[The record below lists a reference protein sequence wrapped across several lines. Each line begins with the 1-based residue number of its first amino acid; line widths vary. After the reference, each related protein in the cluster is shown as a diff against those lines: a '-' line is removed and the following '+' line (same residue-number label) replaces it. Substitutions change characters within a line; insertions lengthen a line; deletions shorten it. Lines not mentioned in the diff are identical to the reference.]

1 MIWAISGATFVMPIL
16 MWLAAR
22 SRHGVRKVFLMVA
35 LLSAVIANIIA
46 AQAIA
51 DILMKNTVMM
61 TEVHKIFYNPLFL
74 ASGAYLGLFGL
85 YQGWSHLFTG
95 KA

>member
-1 MIWAISGATFVMPIL
+1 MIWAISGAAIVTPLL

-22 SRHGVRKVFLMVA
+22 SKSWLLKAFHAVA
-35 LLSAVIANIIA
+35 MLCAVTASIIA

-74 ASGAYLGLFGL
+74 GSGAYLGLFGL
-85 YQGWSHLFTG
+85 YRGWARLFERV
-95 KA
+95 